1 MKKLLLTLAL
11 FLIATPA
18 YANTTGYAWS
28 ESFGWFDFS
37 LAVVSD
43 TALTGHAYNDNTG
56 WIVLQGVTN
65 TNGTLSGYA
74 WSESVGYFDFSDV
87 IITSGAFG
95 GYAYNDNTGWLSFET
110 GTTVT
115 TTWAPPVDAPAPEPR
130 RSSSGGSKKK
140 VTLIN
145 PTTSPTVNT
154 PTTPPSTTNA
164 PYNLYSISN
173 NPRDL
178 EEYIEGE
185 DVRLLQQF
193 LNSRGFIINSTS
205 GLPGSVGYESTYFG
219 NLTRAALARFQT
231 THNILPSVGYF
242 GPKTRA
248 FIKTLSIIN

>member
-154 PTTPPSTTNA
+154 PTTPPSVSSPTFTLTT
-164 PYNLYSISN
+164 LSS

-178 EEYIEGE
+178 ELNIEGE

-193 LNSRGFIINSTS
+193 LNSQGFILNTS
-205 GLPGSVGYESTYFG
+205 GLPGSPGYESTYFG
-219 NLTRAALARFQT
+219 NLTQSALSKFQIK
-231 THNILPSVGYF
+231 HNITPTAGYF